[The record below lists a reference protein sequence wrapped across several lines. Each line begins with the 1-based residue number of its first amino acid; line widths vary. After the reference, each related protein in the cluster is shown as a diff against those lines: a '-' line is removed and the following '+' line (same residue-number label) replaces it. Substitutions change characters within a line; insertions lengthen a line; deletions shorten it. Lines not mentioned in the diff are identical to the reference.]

1 MSEKKVLKQEIENQF
16 EKGLLNLWYP
26 VLPSW
31 ALGDT
36 PIGIT
41 RLSRNIVLWRDR
53 EGHVHALE
61 DRCPH
66 RGARLSLGWNLGD
79 RLACWYHGVEV
90 GSNGKVEKVPAV
102 ENCSME
108 GKKTTQSYPVT
119 EIKDAIFLYFS
130 DAGHSDPPELVLPN
144 ELAGKEF
151 GHRLCTATWKCNYIY
166 AVDNVMDPMHGAYLH
181 AKSHSMAFGDK
192 TAKMRI
198 RETATGLSFEKI
210 GQRDINFD
218 WVEVGFTGGMWLL
231 LSIPYRKNAGPG
243 GSFYIVGY
251 VTPIDEEH
259 TQVFF
264 WRTRK
269 VQGWKRD
276 VWKFMYKNSLE
287 GLHWDV
293 LEQDRVVLENLSPN
307 ARDFEGLN
315 VHDVG
320 LTRVRHLM
328 KEMVTEQLSQL
339 GDHKIKIKDG
349 DGMVGSK

>member
-1 MSEKKVLKQEIENQF
+1 M
-16 EKGLLNLWYP
+16 
-26 VLPSW
+26 
-31 ALGDT
+31 
-36 PIGIT
+36 
-41 RLSRNIVLWRDR
+41 
-53 EGHVHALE
+53 
-61 DRCPH
+61 
-66 RGARLSLGWNLGD
+66 
-79 RLACWYHGVEV
+79 EV
-90 GSNGKVEKVPAV
+90 GGDGKVEKVPAV

-108 GKKTTQSYPVT
+108 GEKTTHSYPVNET
-119 EIKDAIFLYFS
+119 KDAIFLYFG
-130 DAGHSDPPELVLPN
+130 DEAHPNPPELVLPN
-144 ELAGKEF
+144 ELAGKDF

-181 AKSHSMAFGDK
+181 AKSHSMAYGDK

-218 WVEVGFTGGMWLL
+218 WVEVGFSGGMWLL

-276 VWKFMYKNSLE
+276 VWKFMYKNRLE

-315 VHDVG
+315 AHDVG

-328 KEMVTEQLSQL
+328 KKMVSEQLSQL
-339 GDHKIKIKDG
+339 AHHNTKRKSG
-349 DGMVGSK
+349 DGVVAPK

>member
-53 EGHVHALE
+53 DGHVHALE
-61 DRCPH
+61 DRWPH

-108 GKKTTQSYPVT
+108 GKKTTQSYQVT

-276 VWKFMYKNSLE
+276 VWKFMYKNRLE

-328 KEMVTEQLSQL
+328 KEMVTKQLSQL
-339 GDHKIKIKDG
+339 GEHKIKIKDG